1 MANIRKLVFS
11 LGLLLLCATA
21 VWAAS
26 ATANITPDGW
36 NEGCKFNDDNGMLID
51 TRGADATW
59 ANSVGTLMS
68 CDPND
73 TKNIYGGPVD
83 CKYFDGAIVGAEQPM
98 WIVSLQAESKVEA
111 VGYRGGNFTR
121 PISCCAKSELTVY
134 GDVRHWAASERQL
147 SDTVTP
153 GYYDIPVLVGLATE
167 HVTDGGHSSD
177 LAVYPS
183 IQTRTDWAIF
193 SHSTSV
199 PAATCEFTYKAYVY
213 TFMEI
218 DFVTMG
224 TECVGVEV
232 DQEGEM
238 PWSGVALAY
247 DGAVQLEQYLL
258 D

>member
-1 MANIRKLVFS
+1 MRSIGSLVFS
-11 LGLLLLCATA
+11 LGLLLVCATV

-26 ATANITPDGW
+26 AMANITPDGW
-36 NEGCKFNDDNGMLID
+36 NEGCKFNDGIGMLID

-59 ANSVGTLMS
+59 AESVGTLMS

-73 TKNIYGGPVD
+73 TQNIYGGPVD
-83 CKYFDGAIVGAEQPM
+83 CKYFDGAIDGAEQPM
-98 WIVSLQAESKVEA
+98 WIVSLQAERKVEV

-121 PISCCAKSELTVY
+121 PISCCAKSDLTVY

-167 HVTDGGHSSD
+167 QVTDGGHSSN

-183 IQTRTDWAIF
+183 IQTRTDWANF
-193 SHSTSV
+193 SQSATILG
-199 PAATCEFTYKAYVY
+199 ATCEFTYKTHVY
-213 TFMEI
+213 TFMERG
-218 DFVTMG
+218 FMTLR

-238 PWSGVALAY
+238 PWTGVALAY

>member
-11 LGLLLLCATA
+11 LGLLLVCATV

-36 NEGCKFNDDNGMLID
+36 NEGCKFNDDNGFLLD

-73 TKNIYGGPVD
+73 TQNINSGPVD
-83 CKYFDGAIVGAEQPM
+83 CKNFDSKIVGAEQPM
-98 WIVSLQAESKVEA
+98 WVVSLQAERKVEV

-121 PISCCAKSELTVY
+121 PISCCAKAELTVY
-134 GDVRHWAASERQL
+134 GDLRHWAASERQL

-153 GYYDIPVLVGLATE
+153 GYYDIPVLVGLATQQ
-167 HVTDGGHSSD
+167 VSDGGHSSN

-183 IQTRTDWAIF
+183 IQTRTDWANF
-193 SHSTSV
+193 SQSATILG
-199 PAATCEFTYKAYVY
+199 ATCEFTYKAYVY

-238 PWSGVALAY
+238 PWSGWALAY
-247 DGAVQLEQYLL
+247 DGSTFVQGFPL